1 MEPTSKE
8 QQLEFMLEYNDFIDA
23 GGIASAQDVIAKFRA
38 AYWYEELD
46 RLAQESQDSYLVTNE
61 GLG

>member
-23 GGIASAQDVIAKFRA
+23 KSRV

-46 RLAQESQDSYLVTNE
+46 RLAQESQDNYLVTNE